1 MAQHIILIAPEDIK
15 QEPVDSVILLCNHC
29 QLAVEIWV
37 DSNKNTTPFSCDFC
51 MIEGKGDINM
61 EHNRI
66 WTTSLSKDIGSEDDT
81 DCYYPSFNI
90 YLTGLLLM
98 IVLWVLLILCYSM
111 ILYWS

>member
-37 DSNKNTTPFSCDFC
+37 DSNRNTTPFACDFC
-51 MIEGKGDINM
+51 MVEGKEDINM

-66 WTTSLSKDIGSEDDT
+66 RFTSVSKDTVSKDAS
-81 DCYYPSFNI
+81 DCNYPSFNI
-90 YLTGLLLM
+90 HWIGLLMMLVFW
-98 IVLWVLLILCYSM
+98 ILLIVCYNM
-111 ILYWS
+111 ISYWA